1 MAERTKDMET
11 KEERQYEIPMEM
23 TAEIASDFG
32 ISPTELAPMKI
43 GNRRTRGIFVPV
55 TKDVYDAYMRPL
67 WREAKREERHE
78 AVFSLEL
85 ARDEYAWET
94 PADTDVEAD
103 VEKAEQAAAVRDAL
117 TALPEKDRQLLTL
130 LADGL
135 SVSEIAEKIGM
146 TERGARYRKE
156 AALAKLK
163 KRLSKVSE

>member
-1 MAERTKDMET
+1 MET

-135 SVSEIAEKIGM
+135 SVSEIAEKISM

-163 KRLSKVSE
+163 KRLSNVSE